1 MPIHNQPIVPN
12 RALGRQKKL
21 LGFFPSYLT
30 PGLLAGFAVMIVTNE
45 ITDDKVKTAL
55 SGGTVV
61 AIYWL
66 YAGKS
71 EESAWS
77 NFVGP
82 LPEKPKVK
90 SCTLISC
97 LSLRISE
104 MTKSAAAVKLH
115 SFK

>member
-30 PGLLAGFAVMIVTNE
+30 PGLLAGFAVMVVINEATN
-45 ITDDKVKTAL
+45 DKVKTFL
-55 SGGTVV
+55 SGGAVI

-66 YAGKS
+66 YAGKG

-77 NFVGP
+77 NFGRFVP
-82 LPEKPKVK
+82 IPILHMPDKPNKDTLPPK
-90 SCTLISC
+90 ISNV
-97 LSLRISE
+97 SRRR
-104 MTKSAAAVKLH
+104 
-115 SFK
+115 